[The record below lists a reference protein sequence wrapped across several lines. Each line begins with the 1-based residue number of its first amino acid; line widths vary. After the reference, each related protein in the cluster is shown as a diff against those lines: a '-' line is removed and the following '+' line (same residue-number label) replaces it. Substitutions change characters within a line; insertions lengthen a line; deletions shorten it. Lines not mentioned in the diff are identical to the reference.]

1 MDTASQY
8 RRFLIVLA
16 VGFASLCALAAGINY
31 LVDPYGLFG
40 TPRVDGINALKPT
53 AGERVRTTKPY
64 MATAFGPTTV
74 IAGNSRPELG
84 LDPQSTCWSED
95 DKPVFNSGIPGA
107 GFYMQTQYA
116 KHALS
121 AGNGRKV
128 LLAIDF
134 LDFLT
139 DTTTP
144 DAAFPPDWT
153 SMSASYAGRLDI
165 PGENAGVWTIISTR
179 AQDKLSALFSLNTL
193 ADSLLTI
200 TRQRTPFITDRRAD
214 GFNPGN
220 DYEAIVRN
228 EGQFVLFKQKNGEL
242 ATRLDRPG
250 LGLFPAGQEHSADFE
265 ALKNF
270 LAWSQAEKVEV
281 ILFINPYHVD
291 YFRIIHAAGL
301 WTELE
306 NWKRHITR
314 IAGDF
319 GVPLWDFNSVD
330 AFSSEA
336 PPAQGKRGTSI
347 SWYWEPAHYKRE
359 MGELMLAKLLGRRCS
374 ADQPAA
380 TPGTKLSPDNLE
392 QHLARLRMELSSLSM
407 GSAQPEARD

>member
-16 VGFASLCALAAGINY
+16 ASFAISCALAAGINY
-31 LVDPYGLFG
+31 LIDPYGLFG
-40 TPRVDGINALKPT
+40 TPRVDGINARKPT

-64 MATAFGPTTV
+64 MASVLGPTTV

-84 LDPQSTCWSED
+84 LDPQSACWSEE

-121 AGNGRKV
+121 AGKGKKV
-128 LLAIDF
+128 LLAVNF

-144 DAAFPPDWT
+144 SDTFPPDWAH
-153 SMSASYAGRLDI
+153 MSASYAGRLDI
-165 PGENAGVWTIISTR
+165 PGENSSPWKIISTQ
-179 AQDKLSALFSLNTL
+179 AQDKLSALFSLSTL
-193 ADSLLTI
+193 ADSLLTVI
-200 TRQRTPFITDRRAD
+200 QQRTPFITDRRTD

-228 EGQFVLFKQKNGEL
+228 EGQFVLFKQKNDEL
-242 ATRLDRPG
+242 AARLDKPG
-250 LGLFPAGQEHSADFE
+250 LGLFPAGQEHSTDFE

-270 LAWSQAEKVEV
+270 LAWSEAEKVEI

-291 YFRIIHAAGL
+291 YFRTIYSAGL

-306 NWKRHITR
+306 SWKRHITR
-314 IAGDF
+314 IANDF
-319 GVPLWDFNSVD
+319 SVPLWDFNSVD
-330 AFSSEA
+330 AYSNETPPERSE
-336 PPAQGKRGTSI
+336 RGTSI
-347 SWYWEPAHYKRE
+347 HWYWEPAHYKRE
-359 MGELMLAKLLGRRCS
+359 MGELMLAKLLNRSCVTE
-374 ADQPAA
+374 DFP
-380 TPGTKLSPDNLE
+380 LSPGIRLSIENLE
-392 QHLARLRMELSSLSM
+392 QHLAELRSRLLTSV
-407 GSAQPEARD
+407 GQD